1 MSNCSHT
8 HNHIH
13 KKDSSW
19 FPITFIHDAH
29 NHDCRC
35 VKCYLSDIVTVSKI
49 EFVWVIDYILL
60 FIIFNSESNK
70 LKKDHFCRA
79 FSTRSPPSYR

>member
-19 FPITFIHDAH
+19 FPTTFIHDLH

-35 VKCYLSDIVTVSKI
+35 VKCYLSDIATVSKI

-60 FIIFNSESNK
+60 FIVFNSESNK
-70 LKKDHFCRA
+70 LKTNLFCRA
-79 FSTRSPPSYR
+79 FSTRSPPSYN